1 MEQDGQAHEGQ
12 PQQAQHDQQGGVG
25 SNPQQNPQEQAKVAS
40 QEAVVAQQE
49 AQEAIKRAYVKQM
62 AAQEKAERA
71 SQQVVTEQETAKK
84 VATEAASEAAEKAA
98 NEQRERGA
106 KEAHDMS
113 IANLAAQSALAS
125 LSASQ
130 SANQQRP
137 VNPGYQSGFVAYSSR
152 DQNSASA
159 TQGQGARAVAST
171 KLRQRFLAIGPALS
185 TNVTARCKSDGATC
199 NRPNGSCSEPRC
211 RFTRSSIP
219 AGGKAASNG
228 CSGRNGVCLQDC
240 SCCSSSRHCGASR
253 CCLTQSLQR
262 SINEL
267 FKDMCADRCRLLE
280 HFPILYSP

>member
-1 MEQDGQAHEGQ
+1 MLHSDAASVFEVLEDTRNMEQDGQAHEGQ

-159 TQGQGARAVAST
+159 TQGQGGNLGVQQGQSP
-171 KLRQRFLAIGPALS
+171 QPS
-185 TNVTARCKSDGATC
+185 SD
-199 NRPNGSCSEPRC
+199 S
-211 RFTRSSIP
+211 
-219 AGGKAASNG
+219 
-228 CSGRNGVCLQDC
+228 D
-240 SCCSSSRHCGASR
+240 
-253 CCLTQSLQR
+253 SLQSAQR
-262 SINEL
+262 CQQMLLQGANQMAQHATAQMAAAQNLAAGSPDPQYQQVARQQATAAQDEMEFAYKIAAAAQAPDTAVQAAAALPNL
-267 FKDMCADRCRLLE
+267 FNAA
-280 HFPILYSP
+280 